1 MLDFRTMEFIV
12 NSDGILHRV
21 PSGELSLYPDKSIL
35 ILDELFPSLKPF
47 YSEYERDFSAAGALR
62 WNIHNY
68 YIAPVAVSV
77 YLLMCYFGKKWMK
90 DREAYDLRTP
100 LKYWNLVLAIFSFIG
115 MVRIVPQLLALVY
128 NWGFESSI
136 VGPPVYAYGHGAA
149 GLWTLLF
156 IYSKFLELIDTVFII
171 LRKRPLSFLHWYHHA
186 TVLLYTWDA
195 YSWEQPAGLYFVA
208 MNYSVHAVMY
218 FYYFLAAQL
227 RRPLS
232 WGIFVT
238 IAQISQ
244 MFVGVGVTIVSMY
257 YAYTHPYRAH
267 WRIYM
272 LSDPLAYGQ
281 YITIKNLYWACLMYS
296 TYFYLFA
303 EYFVKRYIKAS
314 RRADPKQIEAAQQK
328 KKA

>member
-1 MLDFRTMEFIV
+1 MFYFCTMEFIT
-12 NSDGILHRV
+12 NSEGILHRL
-21 PSGELSLYPDKSIL
+21 PPGELSTYPDKSIL
-35 ILDELFPSLKPF
+35 ILDDLFPALRPL
-47 YSEYERDFSAAGALR
+47 YSDFERNFSAAGALR
-62 WNIHNY
+62 WNIHHY
-68 YIAPVAVSV
+68 YIAPAAVAL
-77 YLLMCYFGKKWMK
+77 YLLLCYFGKKWMK

-115 MVRIVPQLLALVY
+115 MVRIAPQLCMLIW

-195 YSWEQPAGLYFVA
+195 YTWEQPAGLYFVA

-244 MFVGVGVTIVSMY
+244 MFVGVGVTTVSLY
-257 YAYTHPYRAH
+257 YSYMHPYRSH
-267 WRIYM
+267 WRAEM
-272 LSDPLAYGQ
+272 LSDPLAHGQ
-281 YITIKNLYWACLMYS
+281 YIAVKNLYWACLMYS

-303 EYFVKRYIKAS
+303 EYFVKRYMRSSGRKAEK
-314 RRADPKQIEAAQQK
+314 RIEAVAQK
-328 KKA
+328 KRA